1 MAVTSVKQMFAE
13 LDCLMPGQNAQRHN
27 LRNAS
32 LLAESTPSSESAF
45 REPFIIV
52 FALQSQTSYP
62 TQTPEAIES
71 DKRRSEV
78 AASRARRKRKS
89 PAQ

>member
-13 LDCLMPGQNAQRHN
+13 LDCLMPDQNAQRHN

-45 REPFIIV
+45 REPFIIL
-52 FALQSQTSYP
+52 FALQPETSHLTQASQS
-62 TQTPEAIES
+62 IKS
-71 DKRRSEV
+71 GKRRSEF
-78 AASRARRKRKS
+78 AASGARRKRKS
-89 PAQ
+89 PTQ